1 MKQPRIAIVGMFL
14 ESNRYAA
21 VVSKE
26 KFHKTYGDNIIE
38 DARSPSPKLLKEGQ
52 GFFEQMDAAGAWQ
65 PVPISMIIGG
75 AGGPAD
81 DTFIREEIDK
91 VRLALTSQLPLD
103 GVYILNH
110 GAMTTTEQGDPD
122 GLLYETVKDAVDAS
136 IPIVTTIDLHANISQ
151 RMVDNANVIVAY
163 RTDPHIDQFECGK
176 EAADIL
182 LEILAGMQPVVRNIR
197 VPIVPPNV
205 SLLTDNGPYGDL
217 IDYGQSKIDQEI
229 LNVSIVAGFAYGD
242 TADNGLHIIVTSRN
256 NAEAAQALCLQLA
269 EMAWAMKERF
279 LWDLVP
285 IEQAVASAVASG
297 IDHST
302 QPILLADLG
311 DNIGAGGPGNTLW
324 LIESLHQAGAQG
336 VFIGSFFDPT
346 LVALASDIG
355 IGANFTAVFHG
366 DTWERSDATF
376 VAENAVVK
384 YLHPGKFNI
393 TSGPLKGMLVNAGP
407 MCLLDLGG
415 IVVLVTSRRP
425 IVWPDPALIESMG
438 IGISSIRTLVLKCR
452 SNYRAV
458 FNAYFDT
465 DRMIE
470 VDTPGRTS
478 PVLSRHDW
486 TRIPRPSYP
495 IDLEF
500 DWQPSTGKLTL

>member
-1 MKQPRIAIVGMFL
+1 MTQQRIAIVGMFL

-26 KFHKTYGDNIIE
+26 NFHKTYGGNIVE
-38 DARSPSPKLLKEGQ
+38 DARSLSPKLLKEGQ
-52 GFFEQMDAAGAWQ
+52 GFFAQMDAAGAWQ
-65 PVPISMIIGG
+65 AVPISMIIGG

-81 DTFIREEIDK
+81 DTFICEEIEK
-91 VRLALTSQLPLD
+91 VRAALTSQLPLD
-103 GVYILNH
+103 GIYILNH
-110 GAMTTTEQGDPD
+110 GAMTTTEQSDPD
-122 GLLYETVKDAVDAS
+122 GLLYETVRDVVGAS

-151 RMVDNANVIVAY
+151 RMVDNANVIVSY
-163 RTDPHIDQFECGK
+163 RTDPHVDQFECGK

-182 LEILAGMQPVVRNIR
+182 LEMLAGIQPVVRNIR
-197 VPIVPPNV
+197 IPIVPPNV

-217 IDYGQSKIDQEI
+217 IDYGQSKINQEI
-229 LNVSIVAGFAYGD
+229 LNVSVVAGFAYSD
-242 TADNGLHIIVTSRN
+242 TADNGLHVIVTSRN
-256 NAEAAQALCLQLA
+256 NPAAAQTLCLELA

-285 IEQAVASAVASG
+285 IHKAVASAVTSG
-297 IDHST
+297 TDHST
-302 QPILLADLG
+302 PPILLADLG

-324 LIESLHQAGAQG
+324 LMESLYQAGAQD

-346 LVALASDIG
+346 LVERATDIG
-355 IGANFTAVFHG
+355 MGKTFTAVFHG
-366 DTWERSDATF
+366 DTWARADATF
-376 VAENAVVK
+376 VAEKAVVK

-393 TSGPLKGMLVNAGP
+393 TAGPLKGMLVNAGP

-415 IVVLVTSRRP
+415 IVVLATSRRP

-438 IGISSIRTLVLKCR
+438 IEIASIRTLVLKCR

-458 FNAYFDT
+458 FNTYFDT

-486 TRIPRPSYP
+486 TRIPRPCYP
-495 IDLEF
+495 IDLAS
-500 DWQPSTGKLTL
+500 DWQPGPH